1 VATDFGGAGGQ
12 PWRGAQPPHPGE
24 PEFGGTGSPEP
35 SPPYDPPAAADP
47 AAADP
52 AAAVRRRRVRFLAW
66 TALALGLLGLAGAIP
81 AVMNQAMPRKF
92 TAAQRQQITDWEYA
106 RRWRALQAAKVFP
119 GSVGYAPPSVLDAGG
134 SLTLGARR
142 IGIAKEATCAA
153 ATDPAAAA
161 ILGRDGCASLLRAT
175 YADETDSYVLTVGV
189 AVLPSTAKAAAA
201 AQALRSA
208 PASHGLG
215 PTVRA
220 APFRNTPAG
229 SFTGSKRQ
237 LSGVLDAG
245 TYVVLYTVGYADT
258 RPREQVAE
266 DSYAYGEMM
275 SAGSGVAGAVLS
287 VLAAPVPPPHCPGTP
302 GC

>member
-1 VATDFGGAGGQ
+1 VATDFGGAGSQ
-12 PWRGAQPPHPGE
+12 PRHGAQPPYLGE
-24 PEFGGTGSPEP
+24 PESGGTASAEP
-35 SPPYDPPAAADP
+35 QEPYDAS
-47 AAADP
+47 
-52 AAAVRRRRVRFLAW
+52 AVIRRRRVRFLAW

-106 RRWRALQAAKVFP
+106 KRWRALSAGQIFP
-119 GSVGYAPPSVLDAGG
+119 GSIGYAPPATLETGRSP
-134 SLTLGARR
+134 TLGARR

-153 ATDPAAAA
+153 AADPAAAA
-161 ILGRDGCASLLRAT
+161 ILGSDGCASLLRAT

-189 AVLPSTAKAAAA
+189 AVLPSTAQATAAAH
-201 AQALRSA
+201 ALKNA
-208 PASHGLG
+208 TASHGLG

-220 APFRNTPAG
+220 VPFRNTPAG
-229 SFTGSKRQ
+229 SFTGSRRQ

-245 TYVVLYTVGYADT
+245 TYVVLYTVGYADS
-258 RPREQVAE
+258 RPRELVTE
-266 DSYAYGEMM
+266 DTYAYSEMT
-275 SAGSGVAGAVLS
+275 SAGQGVAHAVLS

>member
-1 VATDFGGAGGQ
+1 MSGQ
-12 PWRGAQPPHPGE
+12 PWHGAPGE
-24 PEFGGTGSPEP
+24 PEFGGTGAPVP
-35 SPPYDPPAAADP
+35 PQPYDPAP
-47 AAADP
+47 
-52 AAAVRRRRVRFLAW
+52 AVRRRRVRFLAW

-106 RRWRALQAAKVFP
+106 KRWRALPAGAIFP
-119 GSVGYAPPSVLDAGG
+119 GSVGYAPPADLQGDGPLA
-134 SLTLGARR
+134 LGARR

-153 ATDPAAAA
+153 AADPAAAA
-161 ILGRDGCASLLRAT
+161 ILGGNGCVSLLRAT
-175 YADETDSYVLTVGV
+175 YADDTDSYVLTVGV
-189 AVLPSTAKAAAA
+189 AVLPSTAQAAAA
-201 AQALRSA
+201 AHALNSA
-208 PASHGLG
+208 AASHGLG

-220 APFRNTPAG
+220 VRFANTPAG
-229 SFTGSKRQ
+229 AFTGSKRQ

-258 RPREQVAE
+258 RPRELVTE
-266 DSYAYGEMM
+266 DTYAYGEMT
-275 SAGSGVAGAVLS
+275 SAGSGVARAVLS

>member
-1 VATDFGGAGGQ
+1 MACGDPV
-12 PWRGAQPPHPGE
+12 E
-24 PEFGGTGSPEP
+24 PEFGGTGSAGP
-35 SPPYDPPAAADP
+35 SSPYDP
-47 AAADP
+47 AAA
-52 AAAVRRRRVRFLAW
+52 ARRRRVRFLAW

-106 RRWRALQAAKVFP
+106 KRWRALPAADIFP
-119 GSVGYAPPSVLDAGG
+119 GSVGYVPPATLDAGG

-153 ATDPAAAA
+153 AADPAAAA
-161 ILGRDGCASLLRAT
+161 ILRSDGCVSLLRAS
-175 YADETDSYVLTVGV
+175 YADDTDSYVLTVGV
-189 AVLPSTAKAAAA
+189 AVLPSTAQAAAA
-201 AQALRSA
+201 AHALESA

-220 APFRNTPAG
+220 VPFENTPAG

-245 TYVVLYTVGYADT
+245 TYVVLYTMGYADT

-266 DSYAYGEMM
+266 DAYAYGEMT
-275 SAGSGVAGAVLS
+275 SAGHGVAQAVLAA
-287 VLAAPVPPPHCPGTP
+287 LAAPVPPPHCPGTP

>member
-12 PWRGAQPPHPGE
+12 PWRSAQPL
-24 PEFGGTGSPEP
+24 SPEP
-35 SPPYDPPAAADP
+35 EQSHDPAPAASQ
-47 AAADP
+47 
-52 AAAVRRRRVRFLAW
+52 RRVRFLAW
-66 TALALGLLGLAGAIP
+66 TALVLGLLGLAGAIP

-92 TAAQRQQITDWEYA
+92 SAAQRQQITDWEYA
-106 RRWRALQAAKVFP
+106 KRWRGLPAGAIFP
-119 GSVGYAPPSVLDAGG
+119 GSVGYPPPAALNAGG

-153 ATDPAAAA
+153 ASDPAAAR
-161 ILGRDGCASLLRAT
+161 ILDSDGCATLLRAT
-175 YADETDSYVLTVGV
+175 YADQTDSYVLTVGV
-189 AVLPSTAKAAAA
+189 AVLPSTAQAAAA
-201 AQALRSA
+201 AQALNSA

-220 APFRNTPAG
+220 VPFKNTPAAAFSG
-229 SFTGSKRQ
+229 SRRQ
-237 LSGVLDAG
+237 LSGIVDAG

-266 DSYAYGEMM
+266 DNYADGEMT
-275 SAGSGVAGAVLS
+275 SAGWGVARAVLS
-287 VLAAPVPPPHCPGTP
+287 VLAAPVPSPHCPGTP

>member
-1 VATDFGGAGGQ
+1 VATDFGGVGGQ
-12 PWRGAQPPHPGE
+12 PWRGAQPPYPGE
-24 PEFGGTGSPEP
+24 PEFGGTGAPV
-35 SPPYDPPAAADP
+35 PPQPHDP
-47 AAADP
+47 AAA
-52 AAAVRRRRVRFLAW
+52 ARRRRVRFLGW

-92 TAAQRQQITDWEYA
+92 TAAQRQQITDWDYA
-106 RRWRALQAAKVFP
+106 KRWRALPAGEIFP
-119 GSVGYAPPSVLDAGG
+119 GSVGYAPPATLDARG

-142 IGIAKEATCAA
+142 IGIAREAPCAA
-153 ATDPAAAA
+153 AVDPAAAA
-161 ILGRDGCASLLRAT
+161 ILGSDGCASLLRAT
-175 YADETDSYVLTVGV
+175 YADQTDSYVLTVGV
-189 AVLPSTAKAAAA
+189 AALPSSAQAAAA
-201 AQALRSA
+201 ARALDSA

-220 APFRNTPAG
+220 VRFENTPAG
-229 SFTGSKRQ
+229 WFTGSKRQ

-258 RPREQVAE
+258 RPREQVTE
-266 DSYAYGEMM
+266 DIYGYGEMT
-275 SAGSGVAGAVLS
+275 SAGQGVAHKVLS

>member
-1 VATDFGGAGGQ
+1 MATDFGGAGGQ
-12 PWRGAQPPHPGE
+12 SWRGAQPPYPGE
-24 PEFGGTGSPEP
+24 PEFGGTAPPELE
-35 SPPYDPPAAADP
+35 SPYDPV
-47 AAADP
+47 
-52 AAAVRRRRVRFLAW
+52 AVASQRRVRFLAW
-66 TALALGLLGLAGAIP
+66 TALVLGLFGLAGAIP

-106 RRWRALQAAKVFP
+106 KRWRALTAAAIFP
-119 GSVGYAPPSVLDAGG
+119 GSVGYSPPATLDDGG

-153 ATDPAAAA
+153 ATDPSAAA
-161 ILGRDGCASLLRAT
+161 ILDKDGCATLLAAT

-189 AVLPSTAKAAAA
+189 AVLPSTAQAAAA
-201 AQALRSA
+201 EQALASA

-220 APFRNTPAG
+220 VRFVHTPAAA
-229 SFTGSKRQ
+229 FTGSRRQ

-245 TYVVLYTVGYADT
+245 TYVVLYTVGYADP

-266 DSYAYGEMM
+266 DRYADDEMM
-275 SAGSGVAGAVLS
+275 SAGYGVAHAVLS
-287 VLAAPVPPPHCPGTP
+287 VLASPVPPPHCPGTP